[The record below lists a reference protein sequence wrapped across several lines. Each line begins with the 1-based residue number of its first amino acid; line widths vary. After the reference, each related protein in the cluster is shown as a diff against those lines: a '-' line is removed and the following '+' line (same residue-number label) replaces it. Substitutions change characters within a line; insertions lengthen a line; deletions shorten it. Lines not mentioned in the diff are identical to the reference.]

1 MGAVYLPQADV
12 QYTEELGK
20 ICYVL
25 IVDMDSYRLLSLE
38 YLVGWNVAV
47 VRRMPYENELAKSY
61 KVLKILGARL
71 FSESVQRTLFFDSNL
86 IFRQQRPLSMFSLLG
101 DRDMV
106 AFKHPVPGRTTIIEI
121 QKGKARILQKRQG
134 VISADTLDTLDS
146 QLRVWF

>member
-121 QKGKARILQKRQG
+121 LKGKARILQKRQG